1 MDDQSKQTTEILDS
15 AFTALSGVTYTR
27 ADMLRRIRILRQYFE
42 YRYFLG
48 HTDADFA
55 SFAQSVQLGEY
66 DTQALVSLGENFY
79 APFTRE
85 KAYPLL
91 DALLER
97 AKTAAGIHLYLPF
110 VPDDRELL
118 TLGQWMRKN
127 AGVTALLDLRCDGSL
142 VGGFAM
148 VKGDK
153 YMDFTVRYFLDK
165 QRSSITTI
173 LDKYA
178 DA

>member
-1 MDDQSKQTTEILDS
+1 MEHTDEQIKILDFL
-15 AFTALSGVTYTR
+15 FTALSGVTYTR
-27 ADMLRRIRILRQYFE
+27 SDMLRRIRVLRQYFE

-55 SFAQSVQLGEY
+55 SFAQSVKLGEY
-66 DTQALVSLGENFY
+66 DTQALVSLGESFY

-97 AKTAAGIHLYLPF
+97 TKIAPGIHLYLPF
-110 VPDDRELL
+110 TPDDRELL

-127 AGVTALLDLRCDGSL
+127 AGVTALLDLRCDASL

-148 VKGDK
+148 VRGDR

-165 QRSSITTI
+165 QRASITSI
-173 LDKYA
+173 LDRYA